1 MPTDITNAKGLPIAA
16 PMTLV
21 MAKERA
27 VVLAATLA
35 VPSTK
40 TLEAN
45 DDMLA
50 PRNALTTNAKGLEI
64 ALLTALTDPST
75 ISLEV
80 SVVKVAPPIAERMC
94 IRARLRIIPN
104 RLEIFE
110 AGIIWIVSEVGTA
123 GVFISS

>member
-1 MPTDITNAKGLPIAA
+1 MATMPTDITNAKGLPIAA

-50 PRNALTTNAKGLEI
+50 PRKAPTTDAKGFEV
-64 ALLTALTDPST
+64 ALLTTLTDPST
-75 ISLEV
+75 SILET
-80 SVVKVAPPIAERMC
+80 SDVKAAPPIAERMC
-94 IRARLRIIPN
+94 IRA
-104 RLEIFE
+104 
-110 AGIIWIVSEVGTA
+110 
-123 GVFISS
+123 